1 MTHRQWLVAAVAM
14 AAITAAYFL
23 GRTTVPMPAAAEDHL
38 RSPIATSAGLG
49 DAKAVQKSSAPSV
62 KNSAMAGEK
71 GDPLPPLN
79 TPLKEA
85 FADLQARANAGDA
98 AAAARLLRDVNRCSR
113 LRGSEWRNVGAS
125 DELTDRKT
133 DGMTSEQ
140 LRTYQIL
147 LDAME
152 SRQQDVRKTQ
162 ELCAGASAE
171 MLDSLVPNIAQSARL
186 GDEDARACYLGRG
199 PLYDSRSLIDH
210 PDSLQTYRSDAKSMI
225 DAGLA
230 VGDWRV
236 VDLLQQAY
244 EPGAQGL
251 LAGVVGTDPVQHY
264 RYLKLYRLG
273 AEQHRVAQL
282 DRQLAAA
289 AANLTPAQVAEA
301 DEWAQSNLQNFRG
314 PSTAGTPQ
322 GWDACTF
329 GGN

>member
-1 MTHRQWLVAAVAM
+1 MKQRDVLVI
-14 AAITAAYFL
+14 AAIFVAGIAFL
-23 GRTTVPMPAAAEDHL
+23 VGR
-38 RSPIATSAGLG
+38 
-49 DAKAVQKSSAPSV
+49 SSAPSQRDGMSIEVTSGHDLRSAVEPVNPPSEKSV
-62 KNSAMAGEK
+62 KPAVLAPK
-71 GDPLPPLN
+71 RGDPLPPSN
-79 TPLKEA
+79 APLRDT
-85 FADLQARANAGDA
+85 FAGLQARANAGDA
-98 AAAARLLRDVNRCSR
+98 AAASRLFRDVNRCSR
-113 LRGSEWRNVGAS
+113 LRGSEWKNSGAS
-125 DELTDRKT
+125 DDLTSKKT
-133 DGMTSEQ
+133 EGMTPEQ

-152 SRQQDVRKTQ
+152 LRQQGVRESQ
-162 ELCAGASAE
+162 NFCDDASQA
-171 MLDSLVPNIAQSARL
+171 MLDSLVPNIAQAARL

-210 PDSLQTYRSDAKSMI
+210 PDALQTYRSDAKSMI

-230 VGDWRV
+230 AGDWRV

-282 DRQLAAA
+282 DRQIAAA

-322 GWDACTF
+322 GWEACAF
-329 GGN
+329 AGN